1 LLDGLTSATAGAV
14 DVKELDR
21 LISGIGKRVFVMR
34 NVHEKKPLLFQ
45 TRWAMNYLA
54 GPLTRAQ
61 IPALNALKGV
71 GRAAVSATATPVV
84 GAMAPA
90 AEAEARPVESSHPS
104 NKPPAPGTAESVGT
118 MTRPP
123 VPSGVGEYFLPAN
136 LSLTEAAGE
145 HRYSLDAGTRESGIL
160 YRPALLAQAD
170 VRVSNA
176 KYKLDAETV
185 WTALIPE
192 PDPQTVI
199 RWEDNHNPPVNDRK
213 LDRAPIRD
221 ARFAGLSGVLA
232 DAKQLR
238 ALETDFVNYVVRNGA
253 ITIRANDKL
262 KVYAGP
268 DVSDE
273 EFERLS
279 EDAADDL
286 MQVEL
291 DKVKAK
297 FEAKLRSLDDKIKK
311 EERELAEDEAEF
323 KSRKGEEYVKHAET
337 LLGFLGG
344 KRRSLSSSLTKRR
357 MAEKV
362 KTDIE
367 ESKQAIE
374 DFQEQMSDLKEE
386 MEELLDEVEA
396 KHDAL
401 IEETRE
407 VPIAPKKSDVRV
419 RMFGVAWVPHYLAE
433 SGGRPVEIPAYSAAE

>member
-1 LLDGLTSATAGAV
+1 
-14 DVKELDR
+14 
-21 LISGIGKRVFVMR
+21 M
-34 NVHEKKPLLFQ
+34 
-45 TRWAMNYLA
+45 
-54 GPLTRAQ
+54 
-61 IPALNALKGV
+61 
-71 GRAAVSATATPVV
+71 
-84 GAMAPA
+84 
-90 AEAEARPVESSHPS
+90 
-104 NKPPAPGTAESVGT
+104 
-118 MTRPP
+118 
-123 VPSGVGEYFLPAN
+123 
-136 LSLTEAAGE
+136 
-145 HRYSLDAGTRESGIL
+145 
-160 YRPALLAQAD
+160 
-170 VRVSNA
+170 
-176 KYKLDAETV
+176 
-185 WTALIPE
+185 
-192 PDPQTVI
+192 
-199 RWEDNHNPPVNDRK
+199 NDRK

-238 ALETDFVNYVVRNGA
+238 SLETDFADYVVRNGA

-273 EFERLS
+273 EFERLC

-297 FEAKLRSLDDKIKK
+297 FETKLKSLDDKIKR

-344 KRRSLSSSLTKRR
+344 KRRSLSSSLSKRR
-357 MAEKV
+357 MAEKA
-362 KTDIE
+362 KADIE

-374 DFQEQMSDLKEE
+374 DFQKQMSNLKEE
-386 MEELLDEVEA
+386 LEELLDEVEA
-396 KHDAL
+396 KYDAL

-407 VPIAPKKSDVRV
+407 VAIAPKKSDVRV

-433 SGGRPVEIPAYSAAE
+433 SGGRTVEIPAYSAAE